1 LDLHDCNKYLFFI
14 YWNLLLQEILA
25 KNGGDVVMAV
35 IEVKNLNVT
44 YRVLMNKSSS
54 LKELF
59 RDAIKGK
66 ARVIDY
72 VAIHDI
78 SFTVDKGEVVAILGR
93 NGAGKSTLLKVL
105 AGVLPPTKG
114 TSKVDG
120 KIAPMIELGAG
131 FHPEMTG
138 TENVLFYS
146 VLMGR
151 DVKSVKARTPV
162 IGEWAG
168 VSDHMHFPLRTFSSG
183 MVARLAFA
191 TATDEV
197 AEVLLVDEVL
207 SVGDSDFKDKS
218 KARMHELI
226 NSGAA
231 VVLVS
236 HDMQAVKTLATRAIW
251 LENGHVKMIGN
262 PAEVVAA
269 YEAN

>member
-1 LDLHDCNKYLFFI
+1 
-14 YWNLLLQEILA
+14 
-25 KNGGDVVMAV
+25 MAV
-35 IEVKNLNVT
+35 IEVKNVNVT

-54 LKELF
+54 LKRLF
-59 RDAIKGK
+59 LDALKGN
-66 ARVIDY
+66 ARIVEY
-72 VAIHDI
+72 VALQDV
-78 SFTVDKGEVVAILGR
+78 SFNVDKGEVVAILGR

-114 TSKVDG
+114 TSKVNG

-138 TENVLFYS
+138 AENVLFYS

-151 DVKSVKARTPV
+151 DVKRVKERTPA

-168 VSDHMHFPLRTFSSG
+168 VTDHMDFPLRTFSSG
-183 MVARLAFA
+183 MVARLAFS
-191 TATDEV
+191 TATDEQT
-197 AEVLLVDEVL
+197 EVLLVDEVL
-207 SVGDSDFKDKS
+207 SVGDADFQAKS
-218 KARMHELI
+218 RLRMDSLI
-226 NSGAA
+226 SSGAA

-236 HDMQAVKTLATRAIW
+236 HDMSAVRELATRAVW

-262 PAEVVAA
+262 PEEVVAA

>member
-1 LDLHDCNKYLFFI
+1 
-14 YWNLLLQEILA
+14 
-25 KNGGDVVMAV
+25 MPV
-35 IEVKNLNVT
+35 IEIKNVNVT

-66 ARVIDY
+66 ARVVDY
-72 VAIHDI
+72 VALQDV
-78 SFTVDKGEVVAILGR
+78 SFTVDAGEVIAILGR

-114 TSKVDG
+114 GSKVNG

-138 TENVLFYS
+138 AENVLFYS
-146 VLMGR
+146 ALMGR
-151 DVKSVKARTPV
+151 DIKSVKERTPA

-168 VSDHMHFPLRTFSSG
+168 VTDHMDFPLRTFSSG

-191 TATDEV
+191 TATDERS
-197 AEVLLVDEVL
+197 EVLLVDEVL
-207 SVGDSDFKDKS
+207 SVGDADFQEKS
-218 KARMHELI
+218 KKRMHELI

-236 HDMQAVKTLATRAIW
+236 HDMSAVRELATRAIW
-251 LENGHVKMIGN
+251 LENGHVKMIGK
-262 PAEVVAA
+262 ASDVVDA

>member
-1 LDLHDCNKYLFFI
+1 
-14 YWNLLLQEILA
+14 
-25 KNGGDVVMAV
+25 MPV
-35 IEVKNLNVT
+35 IEIKNVNVT

-66 ARVIDY
+66 ARVVDY
-72 VAIHDI
+72 VALQDV
-78 SFTVDKGEVVAILGR
+78 SFTVDAGEVIAILGR

-114 TSKVDG
+114 SSKVDG

-138 TENVLFYS
+138 AENVLFYS
-146 VLMGR
+146 ALMGR
-151 DVKSVKARTPV
+151 DTKKVKTRTPA

-168 VSDHMHFPLRTFSSG
+168 VSDHMDFPLRTFSSG
-183 MVARLAFA
+183 MVARLAFS
-191 TATDEV
+191 TASDEQ
-197 AEVLLVDEVL
+197 ADVLLVDEVL
-207 SVGDSDFKDKS
+207 SVGDADFQAKS
-218 KARMHELI
+218 KTRMHELI

-236 HDMQAVKTLATRAIW
+236 HDMNAVRELATRAIW
-251 LENGHVKMIGN
+251 LEHGHVKMIGK
-262 PAEVVAA
+262 ASDIIDA

>member
-1 LDLHDCNKYLFFI
+1 
-14 YWNLLLQEILA
+14 
-25 KNGGDVVMAV
+25 MAV
-35 IEVKNLNVT
+35 IEVTNVNVT
-44 YRVLMNKSSS
+44 YRVLMNKSGS

-72 VAIHDI
+72 VALQDV
-78 SFTVDKGEVVAILGR
+78 SFTVEKGEVVAILGR

-114 TSKVDG
+114 TSKVNG

-138 TENVLFYS
+138 SENVLFYS
-146 VLMGR
+146 ALMGR
-151 DVKSVKARTPV
+151 DVKSVRERTPA

-168 VSDHMHFPLRTFSSG
+168 VTDHMNYPLRTFSSG
-183 MVARLAFA
+183 MVARLAFS
-191 TATDEV
+191 TATDEQ

-207 SVGDSDFKDKS
+207 SVGDADFQAKS
-218 KARMHELI
+218 RSRMETLI
-226 NSGAA
+226 SHGTA

-236 HDMQAVKTLATRAIW
+236 HDMNAVRTLATRAIW
-251 LENGHVKMIGN
+251 LENGHVKMIGK
-262 PAEVVAA
+262 ASDVVDA